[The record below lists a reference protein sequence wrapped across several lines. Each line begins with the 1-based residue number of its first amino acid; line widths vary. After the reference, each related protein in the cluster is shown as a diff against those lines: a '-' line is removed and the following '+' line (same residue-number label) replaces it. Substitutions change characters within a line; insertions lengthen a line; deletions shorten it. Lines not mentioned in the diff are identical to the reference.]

1 MILNDIKEELMMKK
15 NDKKSNNS
23 LFIAM
28 KNITKKILISTA
40 LILTT
45 HLSIAGTQL
54 NNPILFVTQF
64 PIAADFATIG
74 STFGNHS
81 GEISVTGRGGDLY
94 IRYANGT
101 LRNLT
106 REAGFG
112 GTGFQGEDS
121 IAVRDPAVH
130 WSATKALFS
139 MVIGAPS
146 EQYGDRNYFWQLY
159 EITGIGQGQ
168 TAVITLVANQPVNYN
183 NISPIYG
190 SDDSIIFTT
199 DMPRTKNRFNYPQ
212 KDEYESTPTNT
223 GLWKLNPITGDV
235 SLLQHSPSGSFSP
248 LIDSAGRL
256 VFTRWDHLQRDQQ
269 ASPFNII
276 EAFNYVSEPTDANT
290 PKVDNVLE
298 VFPEPREEESGLL
311 AGTNLEGHTINHFF
325 PWEINQDGTEEETL
339 NHVGRH
345 EFHSYFNRSINDDN
359 NLNEFIPGINRP
371 NTNSILNTFMLHED
385 PNQNGRFIAIEA
397 PEFATHNGGQIIAFN
412 LADGDRPDLVTV
424 ENITHESTRDPSN
437 SPPTEHIGFSR
448 DPVILSDGTLLASHT
463 DETRGNL
470 NQGTRANPLPRYA
483 YTIKT
488 FTSNLAGD
496 YVPNT
501 TINNLSNANIS
512 YYDPDVLVS
521 YNGPLWE
528 LQAVEVVPRTPPP
541 MTSSEIQS
549 PEAQVFA
556 EENVDPNTFKAYLK
570 SQNLAVVVMRDVTT
584 RDATDKQQPYNLKVA
599 GESHQTIGS
608 AGKLYDIAHMQF
620 LQGDQIRGSGG
631 INSPDAGQ
639 RVIAQYLHDNQAIS
653 NNIPF
658 INAPSGST
666 EIYPDGSVAA
676 FVPAKRAMAWQSL
689 DPAGTPVVRERYWIT
704 FQPGEIRACG
714 GCHGVNDL
722 DQSGALPSVIKAEA
736 FRALLQHWQ
745 ANFTDLIFTDGF
757 EME

>member
-1 MILNDIKEELMMKK
+1 MKENRK
-15 NDKKSNNS
+15 NPNNS
-23 LFIAM
+23 TIVVLSRFVKSA
-28 KNITKKILISTA
+28 LISM
-40 LILTT
+40 LFMLTVQVA
-45 HLSIAGTQL
+45 SAGNQL

-94 IRYANGT
+94 IRYTDGT

-112 GTGFQGEDS
+112 VTGFQGEDS
-121 IAVRDPAVH
+121 IAVRDPAIH
-130 WSATKALFS
+130 WSANKALFS
-139 MVIGAPS
+139 MVIGAPT
-146 EQYGDRNYFWQLY
+146 EQYGDRNYFWQMY

-168 TAVITLVANQPVNYN
+168 SAVITLVANQPVNYN

-223 GLWKLNPITGDV
+223 GLWKLNPV
-235 SLLQHSPSGSFSP
+235 SGEVTLLQHSPSGSFSP

-269 ASPFNII
+269 ASPFNNI
-276 EAFNYVSEPTDANT
+276 EAFNYVVEPTNADT
-290 PKVDNVLE
+290 PRVNNVLE
-298 VFPEPREEESGLL
+298 VFPEPRAEETALL

-359 NLNEFIPGINRP
+359 QVVEFIPGINRP

-385 PNQNGRFIAIEA
+385 PNHNGRFVAIEA

-412 LADGDRPDLVTV
+412 LADGDRPDSVLV
-424 ENITHESTRDPSN
+424 ENITHESTRDTSN
-437 SPPTEHIGFSR
+437 SPQAEHIGFSR
-448 DPVILSDGTLLASHT
+448 DPVLLKDGTLLAAHT
-463 DETRGNL
+463 AETRGNL
-470 NQGTRANPLPRYA
+470 NEGTRANPQPRYD
-483 YTIKT
+483 YQIKIYAM
-488 FTSNLAGD
+488 NPAGD
-496 YVPNT
+496 YVPSNN
-501 TINNLSNANIS
+501 INNLDNANIS
-512 YYDPDVLVS
+512 YFDPDVLVS

-528 LQAVEVVPRTPPP
+528 LQPVEVVSRTPPP
-541 MTSSEIQS
+541 MTSSSIQP
-549 PEAQVFA
+549 PEAQIFA
-556 EENVDPNTFKAYLK
+556 EENIDPALFKAYLK
-570 SQNLAVVVMRDVTT
+570 TQNLAVVVMRDVTT
-584 RDATDKQQPYNLKVA
+584 RDAADKQQPYNLKVA
-599 GESHQTIGS
+599 AAPHQTVGNT
-608 AGKLYDIAHMQF
+608 GKLYEIAHMQF
-620 LQGDQIRGSGG
+620 LQADQIRGSGG
-631 INSPDAGQ
+631 TSSPDAGQ
-639 RVIAQYLHDNQAIS
+639 RVIAQYLHDNQAMA

-658 INAPSGST
+658 LDAPLGST
-666 EIYPDGSVAA
+666 EIYADGSVAA
-676 FVPAKRAMAWQSL
+676 FVPARRAMAWQSL
-689 DPAGTPVVRERYWIT
+689 DPSGTPVVRERYWIT

-714 GCHGVNDL
+714 GCHGVNDK
-722 DQSGALPSVIKAEA
+722 DQSGALPSVEKAAA

-745 ANFTDLIFTDGF
+745 SNFTDLIFANDF
-757 EME
+757 E